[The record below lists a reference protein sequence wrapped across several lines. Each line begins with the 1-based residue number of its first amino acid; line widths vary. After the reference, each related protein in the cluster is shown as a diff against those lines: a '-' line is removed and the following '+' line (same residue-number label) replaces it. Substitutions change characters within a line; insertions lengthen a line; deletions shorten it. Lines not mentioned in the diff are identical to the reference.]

1 MPLFRFM
8 CRKEI
13 IMFGFFK
20 RHSAVTAI
28 ETEEFEV
35 MAPIAGTLI
44 NLEKVNDPVFA
55 QKMMGDGFAV
65 IPDAGVDTITAPVSG
80 SIKML
85 PSSKHAV
92 GLVTPNGIEVLVHVG
107 LNTVELNGNGFKA
120 YVKEG
125 DQVSRGD
132 RLIKFDPEIMRE
144 KGLDMTTMVIFTAGY
159 DKTVVP
165 LLDFDSKVDQES
177 VLLK

>member
-1 MPLFRFM
+1 
-8 CRKEI
+8 
-13 IMFGFFK
+13 MFGFFK
-20 RHSAVTAI
+20 RHSAATAI

-85 PSSKHAV
+85 PGSKHAV

-125 DQVSRGD
+125 DKVSRGD

-159 DKTVVP
+159 DKPVVP

>member
-1 MPLFRFM
+1 M
-8 CRKEI
+8 
-13 IMFGFFK
+13 
-20 RHSAVTAI
+20 
-28 ETEEFEV
+28 
-35 MAPIAGTLI
+35 
-44 NLEKVNDPVFA
+44 
-55 QKMMGDGFAV
+55 
-65 IPDAGVDTITAPVSG
+65 
-80 SIKML
+80 
-85 PSSKHAV
+85 
-92 GLVTPNGIEVLVHVG
+92 LVHVG

-144 KGLDMTTMVIFTAGY
+144 NGLDMTTMVIFTAGY
-159 DKTVVP
+159 DKPVVP